1 MFQVKIRKVL
11 GMRILEG
18 VVYGS
23 DHSFPSI
30 LTKTTSTRKLAKKE
44 RMVFL
49 PPYPNNNSFPE
60 NKGKNNPK
68 RKGKSSSFS
77 FCHHNFSGG
86 KTRWLFS
93 FRECKYHPKT
103 NSKFAPENR
112 SSQKVPKGNFIFQPS
127 IIQGRKAVS
136 LKGEVY
142 ISGVALSQ
150 DASDHKDDM
159 TSI

>member
-1 MFQVKIRKVL
+1 MKIRKVL

-30 LTKTTSTRKLAKKE
+30 LTKTISTRKLPKKE

-77 FCHHNFSGG
+77 FCGGIKLAGFFLSGSVNITL
-86 KTRWLFS
+86 K
-93 FRECKYHPKT
+93 P

-112 SSQKVPKGNFIFQPS
+112 SSQKVPRGNFIFQPS